1 MNCSVLTKTEKQEDF
16 LMTLI
21 SKIENPELK
30 EKYLKKL
37 KKNKI
42 SKSKISLDET
52 LEEFSKQKSKVANVS
67 DLQHEISI
75 IKKDIVDL
83 KKDLHNL
90 KIDKDLNQE
99 IFKLKDCFQNR
110 DSDNRSEEE
119 SNNILNS
126 NDDKIIS
133 LINKVILPKWYAK
146 VHIVVA
152 QDYAFDVIA
161 LIDSGADLNC
171 IQEGLIPSKY
181 FEKSTEKLNSA
192 SGSKLQIK
200 YELNNV
206 HVCQNNVCFHI
217 PSVLVKNM
225 TDNVILGIPFIC
237 MLYPFT
243 AEDDG
248 VSTVK
253 MGVLI
258 KFHFVSRFDID
269 QLNSNLISAK
279 TKHLNFLKQEVKY
292 KKIAEQLSDKL
303 LQSKISAF
311 NSKIIDTICS
321 ELPNAFWH
329 RKKHIVSLPYV
340 KDFSEKKIPTK
351 ARPIQMNAEILDFC
365 QKEIADL
372 LAKGIIRKSKSPWS
386 CAAFYVRKN
395 AEIERGVPRLVINYK
410 PLNDVLE
417 WIRYP
422 IPNRKDLVSR
432 LSDALVFS
440 KFDMKSGFWQVQ
452 IDDHD
457 RYKTAFTIPFGHY
470 EWNVMPFGLK
480 NAPSEFQNIMN
491 DIFNPFTHFTIV
503 YIDDVLIFSKSI
515 EEHWKHL
522 NSFLETIKHSGLVV
536 SAKKIKLF
544 QTKIRFLGFDISEG
558 QIRPIDRAIQFADK
572 FPDVIIDKTQLQRFL
587 GSLNYIADFYKD
599 LRKYCKPL
607 FDRLQNNPPPWTDIH
622 TSIVRQIKVHVKTL
636 PCLGIPSD
644 NAFKIVETD
653 ASEIGFGG
661 ILKQLVSPGSPEQIV
676 RFHSGS

>member
-1 MNCSVLTKTEKQEDF
+1 
-16 LMTLI
+16 MTLI

-30 EKYLKKL
+30 EKYLKNL
-37 KKNKI
+37 KKTMTRDVNKP

-52 LEEFSKQKSKVANVS
+52 LEEFSKQKSKVATVS

-90 KIDKDLNQE
+90 KIDNKNLKQE
-99 IFKLKDCFQNR
+99 FFKDCFQEQDHN
-110 DSDNRSEEE
+110 SDNDDNKSDHSYEGE
-119 SNNILNS
+119 SNNTLNS
-126 NDDKIIS
+126 NDVKIIS

-181 FEKSTEKLNSA
+181 FEKSIEKFNSA

-225 TDNVILGIPFIC
+225 TDKVILGIPFIF

-253 MGVLI
+253 MGVPI

-269 QLNSNLISAK
+269 INQLNFNLISAK

-292 KKIAEQLSDKL
+292 KKIVEQLSDKL

-311 NSKIIDTICS
+311 NNKIIDTVCS

-329 RKKHIVSLPYV
+329 RKKHIFSLPYV

-351 ARPIQMNAEILDFC
+351 GRPIQMNAEILDFC
-365 QKEIADL
+365 QKEIANL
-372 LAKGIIRKSKSPWS
+372 LAKGIISLSMMYLNGLGTISP
-386 CAAFYVRKN
+386 
-395 AEIERGVPRLVINYK
+395 IG
-410 PLNDVLE
+410 
-417 WIRYP
+417 
-422 IPNRKDLVSR
+422 
-432 LSDALVFS
+432 
-440 KFDMKSGFWQVQ
+440 
-452 IDDHD
+452 
-457 RYKTAFTIPFGHY
+457 KT
-470 EWNVMPFGLK
+470 
-480 NAPSEFQNIMN
+480 
-491 DIFNPFTHFTIV
+491 
-503 YIDDVLIFSKSI
+503 
-515 EEHWKHL
+515 
-522 NSFLETIKHSGLVV
+522 
-536 SAKKIKLF
+536 
-544 QTKIRFLGFDISEG
+544 
-558 QIRPIDRAIQFADK
+558 
-572 FPDVIIDKTQLQRFL
+572 
-587 GSLNYIADFYKD
+587 
-599 LRKYCKPL
+599 
-607 FDRLQNNPPPWTDIH
+607 
-622 TSIVRQIKVHVKTL
+622 
-636 PCLGIPSD
+636 
-644 NAFKIVETD
+644 
-653 ASEIGFGG
+653 
-661 ILKQLVSPGSPEQIV
+661 
-676 RFHSGS
+676 